1 MVPNLGP
8 GEIQPPRPGKGKT
21 KGRRELMSDKR
32 EENRVLSR
40 TGARQIKQDELNK
53 VTGGRNTRLSQII
66 TGSSSDPDTGFDT

>member
-1 MVPNLGP
+1 
-8 GEIQPPRPGKGKT
+8 
-21 KGRRELMSDKR
+21 MSDKR